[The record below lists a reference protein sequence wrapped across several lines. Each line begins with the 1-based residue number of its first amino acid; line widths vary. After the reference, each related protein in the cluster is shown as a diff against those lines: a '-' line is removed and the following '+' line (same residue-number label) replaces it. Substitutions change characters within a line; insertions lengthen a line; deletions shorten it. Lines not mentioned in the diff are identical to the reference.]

1 MTPAALG
8 HFQVQVQPLGWWKR
22 PGEIIK
28 SNLSNKVHLIMSM
41 PVMVEKSRT
50 SGQGCAPWQNLLGG
64 RKEVAEQV
72 EAL

>member
-1 MTPAALG
+1 MTPATLG
-8 HFQVQVQPLGWWKR
+8 HFQVQVQPLGWWKG

-28 SNLSNKVHLIMSM
+28 CNLSNKVHLIMSL
-41 PVMVEKSRT
+41 PVMAEKSRT
-50 SGQGCAPWQNLLGG
+50 SGRGCAPWQNLLGG